1 MNLAELGWQPL
12 FEQAFERYRKEG
24 LAPARVARE
33 QKSVYAVYG
42 EAGELTAEVSG
53 KLRHDARSHADL
65 PAVGDWVVI
74 HPRPKEG
81 RATIDA
87 ILPRK
92 TRLSRKDAGTRTEE
106 QVLAANVDL
115 AFLVSGLDGGRNFN
129 LQRIQRYLTLAREGE
144 VRPVIVLNKTDV
156 CDDVPS
162 HVEAVEDIAFG
173 VPIHAVSALEW
184 DGIDELRE
192 YLAVGKTA
200 AFLGTSGVGKST
212 LINALSGDDKLAVG
226 DVRKGD
232 HQGRHTTTW
241 RELILLPGGGMVI
254 DTPGMRELQLWGDED
269 TLGSSFQDIE
279 ELAEGCRF
287 GDCRHAGEPGCAVHA
302 AVEVGTLD
310 VSRLESYREQAREL
324 RLLKRKQSDR
334 NRRNKKARGSI

>member
-254 DTPGMRELQLWGDED
+254 DTPGMRELHLWGDED